1 MSEISSGQILGNV
14 RLDKFLGEGAMG
26 VVYQGHHLTLGL
38 NVAVKVLKID
48 NANGVAHR
56 YSERFRREAQLAAR
70 LNHPGIVRVLD
81 FGDKDGVPYMVME
94 LVDGYSFEEY
104 LRRRDEP
111 VSETTVQRVLLSVS
125 NALVTAHDEG
135 IIHRDLKPANLLLNR
150 KGVLKIADLGLAKE
164 DGAAALTKE
173 KVMVGSPAYMSPES
187 LTPGV
192 TADYRCDLYSLGVIG
207 YQLAFGQLPYAGTMV
222 QIANGHLGGKA
233 NFTLPSTCGK
243 PTIAII
249 KKLMQPHREQRY
261 QHAREVVADLRR
273 IITGAHSRGKTG
285 SSSAATGNGSGSGAS
300 DFRNIV
306 GFLESRLGGTSSEVD
321 GKTVVHTT
329 TRERVLVWL
338 LLSGMMTVAII
349 GYVMFGGDGK
359 PAVKP
364 AETKP
369 AEAKPSDIKPSEP
382 APSAI
387 VPTPTPEAQ
396 TPMPTPVAVPPPP
409 ESAAPA
415 PVPTVTTPVPA
426 EKPAP

>member
-1 MSEISSGQILGNV
+1 MSEISSGQVLGNV

-26 VVYQGHHLTLGL
+26 VVYQGHHLTLGM

-48 NANGVAHR
+48 AVNGVAHR
-56 YSERFRREAQLAAR
+56 YFERFRREAQIAAR

-94 LVDGYSFEEY
+94 LVDGFSFEEY
-104 LRRRDEP
+104 LRRRNDA
-111 VSETTVQRVLLSVS
+111 VSETTVQRVLLAVA

-164 DGAAALTKE
+164 DGAEALTRE

-192 TADYRCDLYSLGVIG
+192 TVDFRCDLYSLGVIG
-207 YQLAFGQLPYAGTMV
+207 YQLAFGQLPYTGTMV
-222 QIANGHLGGKA
+222 QVANGHLGGKA
-233 NFTLPSTCGK
+233 HFELPTSCGK

-261 QHAREVVADLRR
+261 QHAREIVADLRR

-285 SSSAATGNGSGSGAS
+285 SSSSATGSSSSGSGAS

-321 GKTVVHTT
+321 GKKVVHTT
-329 TRERVLVWL
+329 TRERLLVWL
-338 LLSGMMTVAII
+338 MLVGMFAVAII
-349 GYVMFGGDGK
+349 GFVMFGGDGK
-359 PAVKP
+359 PA
-364 AETKP
+364 TKP
-369 AEAKPSDIKPSEP
+369 ATATPAEP
-382 APSAI
+382 
-387 VPTPTPEAQ
+387 
-396 TPMPTPVAVPPPP
+396 
-409 ESAAPA
+409 AAPA
-415 PVPTVTTPVPA
+415 EPPAPTTPTDKAAPTAPTPAAETTA
-426 EKPAP
+426 EKPVP

>member
-1 MSEISSGQILGNV
+1 MSEISSGQVLGNV

-56 YSERFRREAQLAAR
+56 YTDRFRREAQLAAR

-94 LVDGYSFEEY
+94 LVDGFSFEEY
-104 LRRRDEP
+104 LRRRNEP
-111 VSETTVQRVLLSVS
+111 VNETTVQRVLLSVA

-164 DGAAALTKE
+164 DGGAALTRE
-173 KVMVGSPAYMSPES
+173 KVMVGSPAYMAPES

-192 TADYRCDLYSLGVIG
+192 TVDYRCDLYSLGVIG
-207 YQLAFGQLPYAGTMV
+207 YQLAFGQLPYSGTMV
-222 QIANGHLGGKA
+222 QVANGHLGGKA
-233 NFTLPSTCGK
+233 NFGLPTSCGK
-243 PTIAII
+243 PTVAII

-261 QHAREVVADLRR
+261 QHAREVVADIRR
-273 IITGAHSRGKTG
+273 IITGVHSRGKTG
-285 SSSAATGNGSGSGAS
+285 SSGSSTGSGTGSGSGAS

-321 GKTVVHTT
+321 GKKVVHTT

-338 LLSGMMTVAII
+338 MLAGMLTVAIV
-349 GYVMFGGDGK
+349 GFVMFGGDGK
-359 PAVKP
+359 PAVKAATTP
-364 AETKP
+364 
-369 AEAKPSDIKPSEP
+369 EP
-382 APSAI
+382 APVEAPKESAPTEPASGPGNGTTAPPAP
-387 VPTPTPEAQ
+387 PTP
-396 TPMPTPVAVPPPP
+396 
-409 ESAAPA
+409 
-415 PVPTVTTPVPA
+415 
-426 EKPAP
+426 

>member
-1 MSEISSGQILGNV
+1 MSEISSGQVLGNV

-26 VVYQGHHLTLGL
+26 VVYQGHHLTLGM

-48 NANGVAHR
+48 AVNGVAHR
-56 YSERFRREAQLAAR
+56 YFERFRREAQIAAR

-94 LVDGYSFEEY
+94 LVDGFSFEEY
-104 LRRRDEP
+104 LRRRNDA
-111 VSETTVQRVLLSVS
+111 VSETTVQRVLLAVA

-164 DGAAALTKE
+164 DGAEALTRE

-192 TADYRCDLYSLGVIG
+192 TVDFRCDLYSLGVIG
-207 YQLAFGQLPYAGTMV
+207 YQLAFGQLPYTGTMV
-222 QIANGHLGGKA
+222 QVANGHLGGKA
-233 NFTLPSTCGK
+233 HFELPTSCGK

-261 QHAREVVADLRR
+261 QHAREIVADLRR

-285 SSSAATGNGSGSGAS
+285 SSSSATGSSGSGAS

-306 GFLESRLGGTSSEVD
+306 GFLESRLGGTSSEID
-321 GKTVVHTT
+321 GKKVVHTT
-329 TRERVLVWL
+329 TRERLLVWL
-338 LLSGMMTVAII
+338 MLVGMFSVAII
-349 GYVMFGGDGK
+349 GFVMFGGDGK
-359 PAVKP
+359 PA
-364 AETKP
+364 TKP
-369 AEAKPSDIKPSEP
+369 ATATPAEP
-382 APSAI
+382 
-387 VPTPTPEAQ
+387 
-396 TPMPTPVAVPPPP
+396 
-409 ESAAPA
+409 AAPA
-415 PVPTVTTPVPA
+415 EPPAPTTPTDKAAPTAPTPAAETTA
-426 EKPAP
+426 EKPVP

>member
-1 MSEISSGQILGNV
+1 MSEISSGQVLGNV

-26 VVYQGHHLTLGL
+26 VVYQGHHLTLGM

-48 NANGVAHR
+48 TVNGVAHR
-56 YSERFRREAQLAAR
+56 YTERFRREAQIAAR

-94 LVDGYSFEEY
+94 LVDGFSFEEY
-104 LRRRDEP
+104 LRRRNDV
-111 VSETTVQRVLLSVS
+111 VSETTVQRVLLAVA

-164 DGAAALTKE
+164 DGAAALTRE

-192 TADYRCDLYSLGVIG
+192 TVDFRCDLYSLGVIG
-207 YQLAFGQLPYAGTMV
+207 YQLAFGQLPYTGTMV
-222 QIANGHLGGKA
+222 QVANGHLGGKA
-233 NFTLPSTCGK
+233 RFELPTSCGK

-249 KKLMQPHREQRY
+249 RKLMQPHREQRY
-261 QHAREVVADLRR
+261 QHAREIVADLRR

-285 SSSAATGNGSGSGAS
+285 SSSSTTGSSGSGSGAS

-321 GKTVVHTT
+321 GKKVVHTT

-338 LLSGMMTVAII
+338 MLAGMFAVAII
-349 GYVMFGGDGK
+349 GFVMFGGDGK
-359 PAVKP
+359 PA
-364 AETKP
+364 TRP
-369 AEAKPSDIKPSEP
+369 AEAKPAEP
-382 APSAI
+382 TTPPPTTPTNDV
-387 VPTPTPEAQ
+387 VPT
-396 TPMPTPVAVPPPP
+396 
-409 ESAAPA
+409 PA
-415 PVPTVTTPVPA
+415 PVPTTVVVSPAPDAVVAPTAPASEPAA
-426 EKPAP
+426 EKPVR

>member
-1 MSEISSGQILGNV
+1 MSEISSGQVLGNV

-26 VVYQGHHLTLGL
+26 VVYQGHHLTLGM

-48 NANGVAHR
+48 TVNGVAHR
-56 YSERFRREAQLAAR
+56 YAERFRREAQIAAR

-94 LVDGYSFEEY
+94 LVDGFSFEEY
-104 LRRRDEP
+104 LRRRNDV
-111 VSETTVQRVLLSVS
+111 VSETTVQRVLLSVA

-164 DGAAALTKE
+164 DGAAALTRE

-192 TADYRCDLYSLGVIG
+192 TVDFRCDLYSLGVIG
-207 YQLAFGQLPYAGTMV
+207 YQLAFGQLPYTGTMV
-222 QIANGHLGGKA
+222 QVANGHLGGKA
-233 NFTLPSTCGK
+233 HFELPTSCGK

-261 QHAREVVADLRR
+261 QHAREIVADLRR

-285 SSSAATGNGSGSGAS
+285 SSSSATGSGSSSGAS

-321 GKTVVHTT
+321 GKKVVHTT

-338 LLSGMMTVAII
+338 MLAGMLTVAIV
-349 GYVMFGGDGK
+349 GFVMFGGDGK
-359 PAVKP
+359 PA
-364 AETKP
+364 
-369 AEAKPSDIKPSEP
+369 AKPVAP
-382 APSAI
+382 AD
-387 VPTPTPEAQ
+387 TPATATDEAA
-396 TPMPTPVAVPPPP
+396 PTPVPVTPSNPSPPTTPDAVT
-409 ESAAPA
+409 SPA
-415 PVPTVTTPVPA
+415 PTTTIEPGA
-426 EKPAP
+426 EKTVP

>member
-1 MSEISSGQILGNV
+1 MSEISSGQVLGNV

-48 NANGVAHR
+48 SANGVAHR
-56 YSERFRREAQLAAR
+56 YTDRFRREAQLAAR

-94 LVDGYSFEEY
+94 LVDGFSFEEY
-104 LRRRDEP
+104 LRRRDES
-111 VSETTVQRVLLSVS
+111 VNETTVQRVLLAVA

-164 DGAAALTKE
+164 DGGAALTRE
-173 KVMVGSPAYMSPES
+173 KVMVGSPAFMSPES

-192 TADYRCDLYSLGVIG
+192 TVDYRCDLYSLGVIG
-207 YQLAFGQLPYAGTMV
+207 YQLAFGQLPYSGTMV
-222 QIANGHLGGKA
+222 QVANGHLGGKA
-233 NFTLPSTCGK
+233 NFGLPTSCGK

-249 KKLMQPHREQRY
+249 KKLMQPQREQRY
-261 QHAREVVADLRR
+261 QHAREIVADIRR

-285 SSSAATGNGSGSGAS
+285 SSSSATGGNGSGSSAS

-338 LLSGMMTVAII
+338 MLIGMFGVAIV
-349 GYVMFGGDGK
+349 GFVLFGGDGK
-359 PAVKP
+359 PAAKSTATTP
-364 AETKP
+364 TETP
-369 AEAKPSDIKPSEP
+369 VP
-382 APSAI
+382 
-387 VPTPTPEAQ
+387 PTP
-396 TPMPTPVAVPPPP
+396 AVPPVIVAPD
-409 ESAAPA
+409 AGTAPA
-415 PVPTVTTPVPA
+415 PAAVEPTA